1 VQVVIDND
9 TSSIESAINTFVTD
23 YNTTIKAI
31 NTQEG
36 KDSSGNPEP
45 LYGTSIL
52 AQLQQGLLSAVSS
65 SFGTNTIN
73 SLIALGITAS
83 SSDDGTISLDA
94 STLSNALNSNFDQVV
109 SLFQDTGSLGS
120 TFTNTLDS
128 LSNNSSSGGAISLA
142 ISEDS
147 SQETTLNDN
156 ISKQEALIATQK
168 TNLTT
173 ELNTA
178 NQILQ
183 SIPAEIQQVNEMYS
197 AITGYNS
204 NQNG

>member
-1 VQVVIDND
+1 M
-9 TSSIESAINTFVTD
+9 
-23 YNTTIKAI
+23 
-31 NTQEG
+31 
-36 KDSSGNPEP
+36 
-45 LYGTSIL
+45 
-52 AQLQQGLLSAVSS
+52 
-65 SFGTNTIN
+65 
-73 SLIALGITAS
+73 
-83 SSDDGTISLDA
+83 
-94 STLSNALNSNFDQVV
+94 
-109 SLFQDTGSLGS
+109 
-120 TFTNTLDS
+120 DS